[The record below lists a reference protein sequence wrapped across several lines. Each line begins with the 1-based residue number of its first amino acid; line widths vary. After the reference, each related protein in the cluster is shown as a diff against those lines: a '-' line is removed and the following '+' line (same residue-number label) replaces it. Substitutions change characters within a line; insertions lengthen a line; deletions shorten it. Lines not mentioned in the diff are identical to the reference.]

1 MLYDSCY
8 PKLAKLIA
16 IGGDESQAE
25 DVFQEGLMIL
35 YDNLM
40 ANKFE
45 QRSSLSTYLI
55 GICKNIW
62 LMRLRKQKVVLTNQP
77 IEDHSATEEV
87 AVNEEQLET
96 LLGRLDKGCEAILK
110 AFYYEMKP
118 WEEIQ
123 EQFELGSN
131 QAARNKKS
139 LCLKKLMKIIKDS
152 GLNYESFLQ

>member
-8 PKLAKLIA
+8 PKLAKLISN
-16 IGGDESQAE
+16 GDDESEAE
-25 DVFQEGLMIL
+25 DVFQEGLLIL

-40 ANKFE
+40 AHKFE

-62 LMRLRKQKVVLTNQP
+62 LMRLRKKKVILTDQP
-77 IEDHSATEEV
+77 LEDRQASEDAV
-87 AVNEEQLET
+87 VNEAQLQA
-96 LLGRLDKGCEAILK
+96 LLGQLDKGCEDILK

-118 WEEIQ
+118 WQEIE
-123 EQFELGSN
+123 EQFQLSSN

-139 LCLKKLMKIIKDS
+139 LCLKKLMKMIKDS